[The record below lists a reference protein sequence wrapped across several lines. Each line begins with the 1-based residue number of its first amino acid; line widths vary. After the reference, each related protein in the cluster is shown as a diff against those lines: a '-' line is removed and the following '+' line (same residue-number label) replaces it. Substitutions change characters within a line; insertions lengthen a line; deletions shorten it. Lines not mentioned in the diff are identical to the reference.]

1 MNPELVPEDELLDR
15 AWLAVD
21 EGEYG
26 EALQLLARLPE
37 DLRETWVLRAAA
49 RLELD
54 EIEGAAEALER
65 AEALGDEAD
74 PDVTWL
80 RGELD
85 LRMWRLEEARARF
98 TALLELETSPA
109 ALGRYSLC
117 CELLG
122 DLEAADKALAQ
133 ACELDPD
140 NWPLPPRLDEKEFED
155 VIDESIAGLPEPFR
169 DALEETQLILAPV
182 PTAELVNPEDP
193 STTPPDMLGL
203 FIGRSNLER
212 SIEDTLDLPPSIY
225 LFKRNLERAAIDREE
240 LLEEIRVT
248 LYHEVGHMLGFD
260 EEGVDDLGLA

>member
-1 MNPELVPEDELLDR
+1 MNPEQVPEAELLDR

-26 EALQLLARLPE
+26 EALELLARLPE
-37 DLRETWVLRAAA
+37 DVRETWVLRAAA

-54 EIEGAAEALER
+54 ELEGAAQAIDR
-65 AEALGDEAD
+65 AAELGDGSD
-74 PDVTWL
+74 PDITWL

-85 LRMWRLEEARARF
+85 LRQWRVVEAHDCFA
-98 TALLELETSPA
+98 ALLELESAPST
-109 ALGRYSLC
+109 LGRFALC

-122 DLEAADKALAQ
+122 DFEAADRALEQ
-133 ACELDPD
+133 ARDLDPE

-155 VIDESIAGLPEPFR
+155 VIDDSIAKLPEQFQE
-169 DALEETQLILAPV
+169 ALEETQLVLAAV
-182 PTAELVNPEDP
+182 PSAELVDPEDP

-212 SIEDTLDLPPSIY
+212 SIEDNLELPPSIY
-225 LFKRNLERAAIDREE
+225 LFQRNLERAALDRDE
-240 LLEEIRVT
+240 LIEEIRIT

-260 EEGVDDLGLA
+260 EAGLDELGLA